1 MTADVVSEVSENITI
16 QLDNGANFSFSG
28 RQFAGGSWYDEET
41 GVLTRQSLY
50 ITPENEQVYVIV
62 SGSGRSRS
70 RRAYRVSVQGEVCT
84 IYDGRTEMTLEL
96 RMLLDAVR
104 TLTGLDKG
112 GSVLDM
118 VEESL
123 RAANC

>member
-1 MTADVVSEVSENITI
+1 MSADVVPEASENITI
-16 QLDNGANFSFSG
+16 HLDNGASFSFSG

-70 RRAYRVSVQGEVCT
+70 RRAYRVSMQGDVCT
-84 IYDGRTEMTLEL
+84 IHDGRTEMTLEL
-96 RMLLDAVR
+96 RMMLDAVR
-104 TLTGLDKG
+104 SLTGLDKG